1 MADELRMNL
10 AAVKRVDPYA
20 KDIVETSAHVAF
32 YTFNYEDNEWEKTD
46 VEGAFF
52 VYRRNAEPFYSIF
65 INNRLNT
72 NSLVE
77 PITADLEIQ
86 SQPPFLLYRN
96 ERSRI
101 RGFWFYNKNELER
114 VAELINGYV
123 KECQKK
129 QNKTPMD
136 GGGKTAGADGRPKTV
151 NIFSMLSKAQED
163 FNKANLHTFPD
174 SQPTHATSQ
183 SVMNFFAAAAKPK
196 EPPLLQRLMSN
207 PAHSVEHIE
216 KQQRS
221 VTPQEAVVARQT
233 SPVRHENGFKSVLRR
248 GTVSPTYTGGGESAS
263 EGKSW
268 ASVLQSAGGSSAA
281 EVSVTD
287 KEKDLFQLLK
297 RVDISNNSSLAGK
310 PALMPPTMFRKAG
323 MSSPSLGAA
332 AAATN
337 VTEVKLEPLTQNQ
350 LIQAMTYLIKN
361 DPEFI
366 KKLHEAYLKSF
377 AEMVSL

>member
-10 AAVKRVDPYA
+10 AAVKRADPYA
-20 KDIVETSAHVAF
+20 KNIIETSAHVAF
-32 YTFNYEDNEWEKTD
+32 YTFNYEENEWEKTD

-52 VYRRNAEPFYSIF
+52 VYRRNAEPFHSIF

-86 SQPPFLLYRN
+86 TQPPFLLYRN

-101 RGFWFYNKNELER
+101 RGFWFYNKDELKR
-114 VAELINGYV
+114 VADLISGYV

-129 QNKTPMD
+129 QKAMEAS
-136 GGGKTAGADGRPKTV
+136 AGDKSKPV
-151 NIFSMLSKAQED
+151 NIFSMLSKAQDD
-163 FNKANLHTFPD
+163 FNKVNQHKGAGG
-174 SQPTHATSQ
+174 QEATPQ
-183 SVMNFFAAAAKPK
+183 SVMNFFAAAAKPTAAK

-216 KQQRS
+216 KQQRA
-221 VTPQEAVVARQT
+221 VTPHEANARPA
-233 SPVRHENGFKSVLRR
+233 SPQRSENGLTSALRQS
-248 GTVSPTYTGGGESAS
+248 GSPPPPTEGET
-263 EGKSW
+263 E
-268 ASVLQSAGGSSAA
+268 LY
-281 EVSVTD
+281 
-287 KEKDLFQLLK
+287 QLLK
-297 RVDISNNSSLAGK
+297 RVDIGK

-323 MSSPSLGAA
+323 AASPPGEAPQD
-332 AAATN
+332 
-337 VTEVKLEPLTQNQ
+337 VKPEPLTQNQ
-350 LIQAMTYLIKN
+350 LSQAMMYLLKN
-361 DPEFI
+361 DPEFV

>member
-1 MADELRMNL
+1 MRMNL
-10 AAVKRVDPYA
+10 AAVKRADPYA

-32 YTFNYEDNEWEKTD
+32 YTFNYEENEWEKTD

-52 VYRRNAEPFYSIF
+52 VYRRNAEPFHSIF

-114 VAELINGYV
+114 VADLISGYV

-129 QNKTPMD
+129 QKAMEASAN
-136 GGGKTAGADGRPKTV
+136 AGTDTRQKAV

-163 FNKANLHTFPD
+163 FNKANQNPKRPEDAT
-174 SQPTHATSQ
+174 QPQVNATPQ
-183 SVMNFFAAAAKPK
+183 SVMNFFAAAAKPIAK

-216 KQQRS
+216 KQQRA
-221 VTPQEAVVARQT
+221 VTPQDTATGRQT
-233 SPVRHENGFKSVLRR
+233 SPTNHENGLTSVLLRR
-248 GTVSPTYTGGGESAS
+248 GTNN
-263 EGKSW
+263 EGKS
-268 ASVLQSAGGSSAA
+268 
-281 EVSVTD
+281 
-287 KEKDLFQLLK
+287 
-297 RVDISNNSSLAGK
+297 NN
-310 PALMPPTMFRKAG
+310 F
-323 MSSPSLGAA
+323 
-332 AAATN
+332 
-337 VTEVKLEPLTQNQ
+337 
-350 LIQAMTYLIKN
+350 
-361 DPEFI
+361 
-366 KKLHEAYLKSF
+366 
-377 AEMVSL
+377 